1 MISKPDLGQIQ
12 LNPNT
17 RKVIRGLMSNQIDQ
31 DLVREQE
38 AVFSRAFAEKD
49 LELVR
54 DLYSPEVLYLSP
66 TVRLFDKPQRIEG
79 RDATL
84 AFVALTIGQVEN
96 VAYEAVEIAIV
107 PSGDAAFVRIHFDW
121 DSGPS
126 RLRSNYISLYRYDQK
141 RICQQEL
148 YYDPSG
154 RLEVLGG

>member
-1 MISKPDLGQIQ
+1 
-12 LNPNT
+12 
-17 RKVIRGLMSNQIDQ
+17 MSNGMNQE
-31 DLVREQE
+31 LVREQE
-38 AVFSRAFAEKD
+38 EVFSRAFAAKN
-49 LELVR
+49 LELAR
-54 DLYSPEVLYLSP
+54 SLYSPEVLYLSP
-66 TVRLFDKPQRIEG
+66 TVRLFDQPSRIEG

-84 AFVALTIGQVEN
+84 AFVSLTIEQVEN
-96 VAYEAVEIAIV
+96 VSYEAVEIAV
-107 PSGDAAFVRIHFDW
+107 LPSGDAAFVRIHFDW